1 MKLLNCLQINFTL
14 TILLILKIGCVTP
27 QISEKIWSDTPQ
39 ILLDSVSLS
48 RTYAF
53 TSLDSALKSPDKV
66 YKLVL
71 RKKKF
76 KSFPKEIY
84 QFKNLQYLDLSKNN
98 IKELPEDLD
107 SLKLLQ
113 YFACSKC
120 NISKIPKSI
129 GNLKYLYYLNLNQN
143 NIDSLPDEIG
153 NLERL
158 QMLDLWDNNLF
169 YFPETLS
176 RLHRLKKMDLRSILL
191 NEQQQNYIQ
200 SLLPETKIYFSPPCK
215 CSW

>member
-1 MKLLNCLQINFTL
+1 MSYYLKLFLFFLVLNVIVKNTSVAQIIEEENT
-14 TILLILKIGCVTP
+14 VT
-27 QISEKIWSDTPQ
+27 T
-39 ILLDSVSLS
+39 ILLDSVSLAHAH
-48 RTYAF
+48 TY
-53 TSLDSALKSPDKV
+53 TDLDSALKQPDKV

-71 RKKKF
+71 RKKKL

-84 QFKNLQYLDLSKNN
+84 QFKHLQYLDLSKNT
-98 IKELPEDLD
+98 IKELPEDIDTLQF
-107 SLKLLQ
+107 LQ

-120 NISKIPKSI
+120 NLSKVPKNI

-143 NIDSLPDEIG
+143 NIDSLPTELG
-153 NLERL
+153 SLQRL
-158 QMLDLWDNNLF
+158 QVLDLWDNNLS

-176 RLHRLKKMDLRSILL
+176 KLTQLRKMDLRSILL

>member
-1 MKLLNCLQINFTL
+1 MMKLWLIY
-14 TILLILKIGCVTP
+14 ILKILFVVCVCVFEAGSSNA
-27 QISEKIWSDTPQ
+27 QN
-39 ILLDSVSLS
+39 LLDSLALS
-48 RTYAF
+48 NAYTY
-53 TSLDSALKSPDKV
+53 TNLDSALKHPDNV

-71 RKKKF
+71 RKKKL

-98 IKELPEDLD
+98 ISALPEDID
-107 SLKLLQ
+107 TLKLLQ
-113 YFACSKC
+113 YLACSKC
-120 NISKIPKSI
+120 NISKIPKNI

-143 NIDSLPDEIG
+143 DIDSLPETIG

-158 QMLDLWDNNLF
+158 QVLDLWDNNLS

-176 RLHRLKKMDLRSILL
+176 NLNQLKKMDVRSILL